1 MLRYSFDKKSNAP
14 DAVTSGRNTLVD
26 RRRILSLAGGAIAFP
41 FVPRPALAAERQF
54 VLGGWG
60 GAGGAAM
67 LKAWGEPFEKASG
80 LKFGMDGSGPTSGK
94 VRAMV
99 DAGKTIW
106 DVCDASIGAAFALG
120 EAGYLEPIDYDI
132 VDRKLVRPDMAYKY
146 AIANYIFSYSM
157 TVDTS
162 YFGANQPK
170 NWVDFWNV
178 KDFPGKRMLRASCI
192 GQLEGALIA
201 DGVSPDKIYPIDVK
215 RAINKIRE
223 IKEHA
228 VFWKNSAQ
236 SEDLFRNKEVV
247 MGNIWQTSSLALRT
261 EFGDKISFSFDNSVV
276 APAVWMVPKGNPA
289 GKKAAMEFIK
299 LALQPEGQ
307 KMFFLQRIGDSPSNP
322 ATSVLIPDEFKK
334 DDPGQPEN
342 YARQVHLNAEWYGKY
357 LSEVEAQYIDVISS

>member
-1 MLRYSFDKKSNAP
+1 MHRDSVEKKGETLDNP
-14 DAVTSGRNTLVD
+14 TLDQDALVD
-26 RRRILSLAGGAIAFP
+26 RRQVLSFVGGAIALP
-41 FVPRPALAAERQF
+41 FIQTRTQAAEGQF

-60 GAGGAAM
+60 GAGAAAM
-67 LKAWGEPFEKASG
+67 LKAWGEPFENGSG
-80 LKFGMDGSGPTSGK
+80 LKFAMDGSGPTSGK

-99 DAGKTIW
+99 DAGKTVW

-120 EAGYLEPIDYDI
+120 EAGYLEAIDYEI
-132 VDRKLVRPDMAYKY
+132 IDRNLVRPDMAYKY

-162 YFGANQPK
+162 RFGPNQPK

-178 KDFPGKRMLRASCI
+178 KDFPGKRVLRASCI
-192 GQLEGALIA
+192 GQLEGALMA
-201 DGVSPDKIYPIDVK
+201 DGVPADKIYPIDVK
-215 RAINKIRE
+215 RALNKIRE

-228 VFWKNSAQ
+228 IFWKNSAQ

-247 MGNIWQTSSLALRT
+247 LGNIWQTSSLALRR
-261 EFGDKISFSFDNSVV
+261 EFGDKITFSFDNSVV

-289 GKKAAMEFIK
+289 GKKVAMEFIK

-307 KMFFLQRIGDSPSNP
+307 KEFFLRRIGNSPSNP
-322 ATSVLIPDEFKK
+322 ATSALIPDEFKK
-334 DDPGQPEN
+334 DDPGQPAN

-357 LSEVEAQYIDVISS
+357 LNEVEAQYIDIISS